1 MTLDNLIFVSS
12 KISDGNMAFR
22 FGDKKIVSE
31 NRREF
36 FKKFGIK
43 DVVEVS
49 QIHNNNVVLVQEVI
63 DPDTAADG
71 MITNRTGLYLMLLV
85 ADCIPIGFYDP
96 KNQATGIIHA
106 GWRGL
111 EKGIIKNAI
120 DLMKESFDTNVKD
133 LLINFGPS
141 IGPCHYRMNLWKEA
155 EDQLID
161 CGVLKKNIHN
171 PRLCTYESK
180 EYFSHRRAFDQGL
193 PDSRFVT
200 ILGLQN
206 AN

>member
-1 MTLDNLIFVSS
+1 MIFVSS
-12 KISDGNMAFR
+12 KVSDGNMSLNSEDPKEA
-22 FGDKKIVSE
+22 SE
-31 NRREF
+31 NRRKF
-36 FKKFGIK
+36 FKKFCIK
-43 DVVEVS
+43 DVAEVS
-49 QIHNNNVVLVQEVI
+49 QIHNNNVVLVHEVI
-63 DPDTAADG
+63 SSDTVADG
-71 MITNRTGLYLMLLV
+71 MITSNKGIYLLLKV
-85 ADCIPIGFYDP
+85 ADCIPIGFYDL
-96 KNQATGIIHA
+96 KNQAIGIVHA

-111 EKGIIKNAI
+111 EKGIIKNTI

-141 IGPCHYRMNLWKEA
+141 IGPCCYRMDLWKEA

-171 PRLCTYESK
+171 PRICTYESK
-180 EYFSHRRAFDQGL
+180 DYFSHRRVVDQNL
-193 PDSRFVT
+193 PDFRFVT